1 MGQNLAEVIHVAQ
14 KLWEILRRSTAHLG
28 RVGRIL
34 KRRGLYLLFLT
45 ALLAGAYYLVTN
57 DAVFRGGQKPPS
69 LPVEGP
75 AGPVAKPLPRE
86 PLSGAESVPE
96 ELQGKSGAHP
106 AAATEEDESAPAA
119 RQEEFTLV
127 RPVEGKTLTAFG
139 FAWAPALGDY
149 RFHRGLDLEGKAGQ
163 EVRAAAGGTVSL
175 VEYSE
180 DWRYRVVVDASNGY
194 QVAYANLDSIKV
206 AKGARIEA
214 GDVLGTLGH
223 PGRQE
228 ASTPVHLH
236 LEVLKDG
243 RAVDPAP
250 YLQ

>member
-1 MGQNLAEVIHVAQ
+1 MGQNLAEVIHVGQ

-28 RVGRIL
+28 RAGRIL
-34 KRRGLYLLFLT
+34 KRRGLYLLFL
-45 ALLAGAYYLVTN
+45 AVLLAGAYYLVTN
-57 DAVFRGGQKPPS
+57 DAVFRGGQQTPS

-75 AGPVAKPLPRE
+75 AEPVAKPLPRE

-96 ELQGKSGAHP
+96 ELHDKTGAHP
-106 AAATEEDESAPAA
+106 AAATEEESAPAA
-119 RQEEFTLV
+119 RQEEFTLL
-127 RPVEGKTLTAFG
+127 RPVEGETLTAFG
-139 FAWAPALGDY
+139 FAWAPAFGDY
-149 RFHRGLDLEGKAGQ
+149 RFHPGLDLEGEAGQ
-163 EVRAAAGGTVSL
+163 EVRAAAAGTVSL

-180 DWRYRVVVDASNGY
+180 DWRYRVVVDAGNGY

-206 AKGARIEA
+206 AKGSRIEA

-228 ASTPVHLH
+228 AGKPVHLH